1 MIFVPFY
8 SLYWWYTRGE
18 KVNQEFSQRNYAS
31 TGNGIVYLILAI
43 FGLSIVSMAIMQ
55 SDFNSLMPEIHLEQ
69 RSTRKMNE
77 NLMDLTDLGL
87 SEEELF
93 CHIENNAADAEK
105 ITAPRYS
112 YWRSVLRVFFR
123 KKINSVILAI
133 LAILVVFSFV
143 YPMFSGYDATANV
156 IVENGKNLNP
166 ADAMDK
172 YGHNIHWIL
181 GSGPAGESVFD
192 KLWAGSRISLA
203 LAFVC
208 ALINMTI
215 GVVIGAIWG
224 FSKKFDIIMTEV
236 YNIVGNVPYILLI
249 SVIVMILTAS
259 FWSMVFALTLTGWL
273 GIAYFIRTQ
282 VIIIRDREY
291 NLASRCLGTSTMRI
305 ALKNILPFMVSVIVT
320 IAATEIPSYISYEA
334 FLSYI
339 GLQMSDM
346 SLGKIIE
353 RASASMFT
361 PGRELQFWAPVAVAS
376 VITVV
381 LYVVGQN
388 LGDASD
394 PRTHM

>member
-1 MIFVPFY
+1 
-8 SLYWWYTRGE
+8 
-18 KVNQEFSQRNYAS
+18 
-31 TGNGIVYLILAI
+31 
-43 FGLSIVSMAIMQ
+43 
-55 SDFNSLMPEIHLEQ
+55 
-69 RSTRKMNE
+69 MNE
-77 NLMDLTDLGL
+77 NLIDLSDLGL
-87 SEEELF
+87 SENELF
-93 CHIENNAADAEK
+93 APVENSAADAEK

-123 KKINSVILAI
+123 KKINTVILAV
-133 LAILVVFSFV
+133 LAVLVIFSFV

-156 IVENGKNLNP
+156 IVENGKNLP
-166 ADAMDK
+166 TAEAMDK

-192 KLWAGSRISLA
+192 KLWAGARISLA

-215 GVVIGAIWG
+215 GVVVGAIWG
-224 FSKKFDIIMTEV
+224 FSKKVDVIMTEV

-291 NLASRCLGTSTMRI
+291 NLASRCLGTSTVRI

-320 IAATEIPSYISYEA
+320 LAATEIPSYISYEA

-376 VITVV
+376 IITVV